1 MSDTTTALSSHGT
14 IWAIQET
21 PGGAFIDVAQVG
33 DLMPPETSRKEFDA
47 SVHGKNIDQY
57 VLGILRRGAMT
68 VPLNIILDNGTHD
81 HLTGLYKLQIDNTI
95 TGHRVRFPISNGGT
109 LDWILSGQVQAIK
122 PKAPVDGKLE
132 ADVTIRFSGFMS
144 IGGVLIGT

>member
-1 MSDTTTALSSHGT
+1 MADTTTALSAHGT
-14 IWAIQET
+14 IWAIQKT
-21 PGGAFIDVAQVG
+21 PGGAFTDVAQLG
-33 DLMPPETSRKEFDA
+33 DIMPPEMSRKEFDS

-68 VPLNIILDNGTHD
+68 VPLNFIPDDGSMD
-81 HLTGLYKLQIDNTI
+81 HLAGLQKLMIDNTI
-95 TGHRVRFPISNGGT
+95 TGHRVRFPTSTGGT
-109 LDWILSGQVQAIK
+109 LDWIMSGQVQAMK

-132 ADVTIRFSGFMS
+132 IDVTLRFSGFMS